1 MTPIQ
6 KLLVLLGNPDS
17 DHVPLLEI
25 MYADAEAD
33 MLAWTNRQVIPA
45 GLESAVRQVVIQ
57 RYNKQGIEG
66 QSSHSEG
73 GVSRAFES
81 LPADLQQ
88 TISQYRLLKVV
99 GRHAASGTR

>member
-17 DHVPLLEI
+17 DQVALLEV
-25 MYADAEAD
+25 MYTDAEAD
-33 MLAWTNRQVIPA
+33 VLSWTNRQTIPV
-45 GLESAVRQVVIQ
+45 GLEQVVRQVVIQ

-99 GRHAASGTR
+99 GRHASARAR